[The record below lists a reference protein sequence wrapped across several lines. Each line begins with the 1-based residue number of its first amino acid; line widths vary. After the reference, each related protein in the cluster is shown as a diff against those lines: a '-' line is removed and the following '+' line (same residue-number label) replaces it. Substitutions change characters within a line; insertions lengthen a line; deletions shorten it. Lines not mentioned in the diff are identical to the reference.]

1 LTDELKAENQRLN
14 DELDETRKELE
25 AAKRLLK
32 IKEIELKAVL
42 AQAEEVSHV
51 DQLTCLPNRRQVIKT
66 LQNEVNRAERYKVD
80 LSISMIDI
88 DLFKRINDSYGH
100 TIGDQVLFQLA
111 NILQESVRDPDT
123 VGRYGGEEFLVVLPN
138 TPLKAAAE
146 QAARLCKR
154 VRETEINIGD
164 LIHLTISIGVA
175 EYRHGQE
182 NWQKFLS
189 RADMALYEAK
199 NSGRDQ
205 WAVSKEKGDYES
217 SLAGKPAT

>member
-1 LTDELKAENQRLN
+1 MGIFMNTLKDEIRRLN
-14 DELDETRKELE
+14 FELE
-25 AAKRLLK
+25 AAKKELEATKRIIR
-32 IKEIELKAVL
+32 IKEIELDAVI

-51 DQLTCLPNRRQVIKT
+51 DVLTCLPNRRQVIKQ
-66 LQNEVNRAERYKVD
+66 LQNEVIRAERYKTT

-88 DLFKRINDSYGH
+88 DHFKKINDSYGH
-100 TIGDQVLFQLA
+100 TVGDQVLFQLA

-138 TPLKAAAE
+138 TRLKDAAG

-154 VRETEINIGD
+154 VRETDINIGE
-164 LIHLTISIGVA
+164 LIRMTISIGVA

-189 RADMALYEAK
+189 RADLALYESK
-199 NSGRDQ
+199 NNGRDR
-205 WAVSKEKGDYES
+205 WTVSE
-217 SLAGKPAT
+217 

>member
-1 LTDELKAENQRLN
+1 MGIFMDNLKDEIRRLN
-14 DELDETRKELE
+14 FELE
-25 AAKRLLK
+25 AAKKELEATKRIIR
-32 IKEIELKAVL
+32 IKEIELDAVI

-51 DQLTCLPNRRQVIKT
+51 DVLTCLPNRRQVIKQ
-66 LQNEVNRAERYKVD
+66 LQNEVIRAERYKTT

-88 DLFKRINDSYGH
+88 DHFKKINDSYGH
-100 TIGDQVLFQLA
+100 TVGDQVLFQLA

-138 TPLKAAAE
+138 TRLKDAAG

-154 VRETEINIGD
+154 VRETDINIGEQ
-164 LIHLTISIGVA
+164 IRMTISIGVA

-189 RADMALYEAK
+189 RADLALYESK
-199 NSGRDQ
+199 NNGRDR
-205 WAVSKEKGDYES
+205 WSVSE
-217 SLAGKPAT
+217 

>member
-1 LTDELKAENQRLN
+1 VINDLTAEVQRLRL
-14 DELDETRKELE
+14 ELEQAKKELE
-25 AAKRLLK
+25 AMKRIIQ
-32 IKEIELKAVL
+32 IKEIELNAVL

-51 DQLTCLPNRRQVIKT
+51 DSLTCLPNRRQVIKQ
-66 LQNEVNRAERYKVD
+66 LQNEVIRAERYQTS

-88 DLFKRINDSYGH
+88 DHFKRINDSYGH

-138 TPLKAAAE
+138 TRLKAAAE

-154 VRETEINIGD
+154 VRAADIDIGEIIQ
-164 LIHLTISIGVA
+164 LTISIGVA

-199 NSGRDQ
+199 NAGRDQ
-205 WAVSKEKGDYES
+205 WAISE
-217 SLAGKPAT
+217 

>member
-1 LTDELKAENQRLN
+1 MGNLTNELNTENQRLSN
-14 DELDETRKELE
+14 ELTKLQKELE
-25 AAKRLLK
+25 DAKRVIK
-32 IKEIELKAVL
+32 IKEIELKAVI

-51 DQLTCLPNRRQVIKT
+51 DELTCLPNRRQVIKQ
-66 LQNEVNRAERYKVD
+66 LQNEVIRAERYKTF

-88 DLFKRINDSYGH
+88 DHFKKINDSYGH

-138 TPLKAAAE
+138 TRLKNASE
-146 QAARLCKR
+146 QAARLCR
-154 VRETEINIGD
+154 HAREAQINAGETIR
-164 LIHLTISIGVA
+164 LTISIGVA

-189 RADMALYEAK
+189 RADLALYEAK
-199 NSGRDQ
+199 NAGRDQ
-205 WAVSKEKGDYES
+205 WAVSE
-217 SLAGKPAT
+217 

>member
-1 LTDELKAENQRLN
+1 MNTLKDEIRRLN
-14 DELDETRKELE
+14 FELE
-25 AAKRLLK
+25 AAKKELEATKRIIR
-32 IKEIELKAVL
+32 IKEIELDAVI

-51 DQLTCLPNRRQVIKT
+51 DVLTCLPNRRQVIKQ
-66 LQNEVNRAERYKVD
+66 LQNEVIRAERYKTT

-88 DLFKRINDSYGH
+88 DHFKKINDSYGH
-100 TIGDQVLFQLA
+100 TVGDQVLFQLA

-138 TPLKAAAE
+138 TRLKDAAG

-154 VRETEINIGD
+154 VRETDINIGE
-164 LIHLTISIGVA
+164 LIRMTISIGVA

-189 RADMALYEAK
+189 RADLALYESK
-199 NSGRDQ
+199 NNGRDR
-205 WAVSKEKGDYES
+205 WSVSE
-217 SLAGKPAT
+217 